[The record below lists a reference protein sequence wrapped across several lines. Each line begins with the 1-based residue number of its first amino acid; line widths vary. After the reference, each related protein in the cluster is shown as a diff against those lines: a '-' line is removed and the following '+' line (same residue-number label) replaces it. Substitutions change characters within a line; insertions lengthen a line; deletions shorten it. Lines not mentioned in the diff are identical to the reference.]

1 MDRYDFAILFLNSE
15 GTDMQTRRWLR
26 TSVLALGLAA
36 ASPALWAQEIVVS
49 AAASL
54 TNAFQAIGQ
63 AWEKANP
70 GHRATFNFAASGA
83 LLAQMQQGAP
93 VDVFASADQPTMDR
107 AVAAKLVAA
116 GSRSDFAKNEL
127 VLVVPA
133 GSQTTPGALA
143 DLAGP
148 GYRRI
153 AAGTPASVPVGRY
166 TMDVIERAGL
176 AAPLQ
181 PKWIYGESV
190 RQVLDY
196 VARGEVDAGFVYR
209 TDALVKKDG
218 TRVALVVPTPL
229 PVTYP
234 IARLAASRQ
243 AAAAQSFIAFVKA
256 PQGQQ
261 ILGSFGFSGP

>member
-1 MDRYDFAILFLNSE
+1 LNSE
-15 GTDMQTRRWLR
+15 KIDMHARRWLR
-26 TSVLALGLAA
+26 TPALALALAA
-36 ASPALWAQEIVVS
+36 VSPALWAQEIVVS

-54 TNAFQAIGQ
+54 TNAFQAVGQ
-63 AWEKANP
+63 AWEKAHP
-70 GHRATFNFAASGA
+70 GHKATFNFAASGA

-107 AVAAKLVAA
+107 AVAAKLIVT

-127 VLVVPA
+127 VLIVPA
-133 GSQTTPGALA
+133 RSQAAPKALA
-143 DLAGP
+143 DLAG
-148 GYRRI
+148 GSYQRI

-166 TMDVIERAGL
+166 TMNVVEQAGL

-209 TDALVKKDG
+209 TDALVKRDD
-218 TRVALVVPTPL
+218 TRVALVVPTTS

-234 IARLAASRQ
+234 IAQLAARKQ
-243 AAAAQSFIAFVKA
+243 PAAAQSFIAFVKG

-261 ILGSFGFSGP
+261 ILGSFGFSRP